1 MLGGGL
7 ESRRIE
13 AMQGVIKSYD
23 PGTAEGVIVCDI
35 DRAEYALAA
44 NALENS
50 IFRTLRQG
58 QRVVF
63 ELDGSDRAIN
73 LRTGAEPDLGMG
85 SVQLQ

>member
-1 MLGGGL
+1 
-7 ESRRIE
+7 
-13 AMQGVIKSYD
+13 MQGVVKSYD
-23 PGTAEGVIVCDI
+23 PGTGEGVVVRDT
-35 DRAEYALAA
+35 DRSEYALAVG
-44 NALENS
+44 ALDGS

-63 ELDGSDRAIN
+63 ELDGDERATR

>member
-1 MLGGGL
+1 
-7 ESRRIE
+7 
-13 AMQGVIKSYD
+13 MQGVIKSYD
-23 PGTAEGVIVCDI
+23 PGTGEGVVVRDT
-35 DRAEYALAA
+35 DRTEYDLAA
-44 NALENS
+44 GALEGS

-63 ELDGSDRAIN
+63 ELDGSERAVN

>member
-1 MLGGGL
+1 
-7 ESRRIE
+7 
-13 AMQGVIKSYD
+13 MQGVIKSYD

>member
-1 MLGGGL
+1 
-7 ESRRIE
+7 
-13 AMQGVIKSYD
+13 MQGVIKSYD
-23 PGTAEGVIVCDI
+23 PGTREGVIVRDI

-44 NALENS
+44 NALESS